1 MHHPGSGSHGQ
12 LDAALLGVWLKG
24 NTLFETDQFLPD
36 TDELIY
42 LFIYLLPIH
51 STTLQAN
58 KQTLL
63 WRRRQPKAQMRHTRD
78 APDYLN
84 IRKIYTNRNGKVLV
98 ILNKGC

>member
-42 LFIYLLPIH
+42 LFI
-51 STTLQAN
+51 
-58 KQTLL
+58 
-63 WRRRQPKAQMRHTRD
+63 
-78 APDYLN
+78 
-84 IRKIYTNRNGKVLV
+84 TNSLHYITSK
-98 ILNKGC
+98 